1 MTLEAKKNNILKMIQ
16 SIEHDYV
23 LDEINAKVVEV
34 ISKNDIL
41 DKYDREL
48 ELQIDIEKLAN
59 EQKYKGINLV
69 EMTNLAK
76 EIGIEETTEQL
87 LQMLD

>member
-59 EQKYKGINLV
+59 EQNYKGINLE
-69 EMTNLAK
+69 EMINLAR

>member
-16 SIEHDYV
+16 SIEHDSV

-41 DKYDREL
+41 DKYDGEL